1 VPRLHSTQRA
11 LFASSAPLSLAEQRR
26 YHAER
31 DPHVRGRWLSDLVL
45 GAQDGIVNTLGVILG
60 VASATSETRVI
71 LATGMAAAVAESISM
86 AAVAYTSSVARGD
99 LYRAEREREYRH
111 IERTPDVEREE
122 IRTLFRERGF
132 EGDLLERAVD
142 TICSDRDRWV
152 SVMMA
157 EEHALSEVDRRASLR
172 SALVVGVAS
181 IVGSIAPV
189 LPFLA
194 LPAGAGLV
202 LALSIGT
209 ALLLTLGAL
218 EAKLTTGRPARSA
231 LSLAAI
237 GVASAFAGY
246 VVGALFAS
254 R

>member
-11 LFASSAPLSLAEQRR
+11 VFASSAGRSLPDQRR

-86 AAVAYTSSVARGD
+86 AAVAYTSSLARGD

-122 IRTLFRERGF
+122 IRALFREKGF
-132 EGDLLERAVD
+132 EGELLERAVE
-142 TICSDRDRWV
+142 TICSNRDTWV

-157 EEHALSEVDRRASLR
+157 EEHALSEVDRKASLR
-172 SALVVGVAS
+172 SAAVVGGAS
-181 IVGSIAPV
+181 IVASVPPV

-194 LPAGAGLV
+194 LSAGAGIAFG
-202 LALSIGT
+202 LAIGV
-209 ALLLTLGAL
+209 ALLLALGAL
-218 EAKLTTGRPARSA
+218 KARLTTGSPARSA
-231 LSLAAI
+231 VALAAI
-237 GVASAFAGY
+237 GVSSAFAGY
-246 VVGALFAS
+246 VVGALFAA